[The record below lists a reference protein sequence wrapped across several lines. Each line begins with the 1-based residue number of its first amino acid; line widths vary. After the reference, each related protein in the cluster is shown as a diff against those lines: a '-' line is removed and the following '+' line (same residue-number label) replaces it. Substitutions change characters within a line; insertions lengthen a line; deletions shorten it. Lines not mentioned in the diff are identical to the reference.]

1 MIIDFF
7 SDKFTPNIAFTYSNL
22 FNTFKSKYGR
32 KVYSKKFMLV
42 SCNNSN
48 TEKPNVNNIITIP
61 EVSEGDFMIVD
72 NIIIIIEININECE

>member
-1 MIIDFF
+1 
-7 SDKFTPNIAFTYSNL
+7 
-22 FNTFKSKYGR
+22 
-32 KVYSKKFMLV
+32 MLV